1 MTGSRL
7 GPGGFFMAA
16 AFAWTS
22 QYSLVPILKYPYE
35 MEKKL
40 IYCLFNNKVNIEHYQ
55 NIQKNQNKSSGE
67 LMVKTRVTY
76 QHS

>member
-22 QYSLVPILKYPYE
+22 QYSLVPMLKYPFK
-35 MEKKL
+35 EKNSFL
-40 IYCLFNNKVNIEHYQ
+40 ICSTANKYIEQYQ
-55 NIQKNQNKSSGE
+55 NIHKNQTN
-67 LMVKTRVTY
+67 
-76 QHS
+76 QDD

>member
-40 IYCLFNNKVNIEHYQ
+40 FFCQLNNKNILAS
-55 NIQKNQNKSSGE
+55 NTKIFTKIKTNQVEN
-67 LMVKTRVTY
+67 
-76 QHS
+76 